1 MYDRII
7 RGGQV
12 IDGTGNP
19 PFRADVAVKDGKIA
33 FVGLLPPEAQAQEV
47 LDAQGHYVTPG
58 FIDAHSHA
66 DVTVFGNPESHN
78 KAGQGITTDISGH
91 CGTSNAPKDPA
102 SLRHEEEKLGRPAG
116 SMSYLSSY
124 GKTIAQL
131 ESMKLGVNMA
141 QYVGHGSI
149 RAIVCQGENQNRPL
163 TKKELDHMEGLLK
176 EAMEEG
182 AMGVSF
188 GLIYPPGSY
197 ADLDELVA
205 AARVAARYD
214 RSFSVHMR
222 SESLRLVESV
232 EDMIEVA
239 RRANCRAL
247 LSHHKAKGRVNWDK
261 TTLTLPLIERANREG
276 LEVELDQY
284 PYTASATYLG
294 VYIPQKFQAQG
305 RAHTLELLRDKNARQ
320 EIRKAMEQVN
330 PLEESNFQN
339 AGFAGTLISRSPNHP
354 EVEGLTVAELAE
366 KWGKDPFDAAF
377 DLLLED
383 NFDTDGIYFMMSEKD
398 VIRVLQYRRTM
409 VGTDGGG
416 VMPGQITH
424 PRIVGSF
431 PQILGRYVRDLGVLE
446 VEEAIRRMTSLPA
459 QFFRLKNK
467 GLLREGFDADLVVFD
482 PLTIGCPSDYH
493 TTVPNQGLKAVY
505 IAGQKV
511 VEDNIYNGTC
521 AGQVIRAGR

>member
-1 MYDRII
+1 MYDWII

-33 FVGLLPPEAQAQEV
+33 FVGLLPPETQAEEV

-124 GKTIAQL
+124 GKTIAQM

-205 AARVAARYD
+205 AGV
-214 RSFSVHMR
+214 
-222 SESLRLVESV
+222 
-232 EDMIEVA
+232 
-239 RRANCRAL
+239 CR
-247 LSHHKAKGRVNWDK
+247 
-261 TTLTLPLIERANREG
+261 
-276 LEVELDQY
+276 
-284 PYTASATYLG
+284 
-294 VYIPQKFQAQG
+294 
-305 RAHTLELLRDKNARQ
+305 
-320 EIRKAMEQVN
+320 
-330 PLEESNFQN
+330 
-339 AGFAGTLISRSPNHP
+339 
-354 EVEGLTVAELAE
+354 
-366 KWGKDPFDAAF
+366 
-377 DLLLED
+377 
-383 NFDTDGIYFMMSEKD
+383 
-398 VIRVLQYRRTM
+398 
-409 VGTDGGG
+409 
-416 VMPGQITH
+416 
-424 PRIVGSF
+424 
-431 PQILGRYVRDLGVLE
+431 
-446 VEEAIRRMTSLPA
+446 
-459 QFFRLKNK
+459 
-467 GLLREGFDADLVVFD
+467 
-482 PLTIGCPSDYH
+482 
-493 TTVPNQGLKAVY
+493 
-505 IAGQKV
+505 
-511 VEDNIYNGTC
+511 
-521 AGQVIRAGR
+521 